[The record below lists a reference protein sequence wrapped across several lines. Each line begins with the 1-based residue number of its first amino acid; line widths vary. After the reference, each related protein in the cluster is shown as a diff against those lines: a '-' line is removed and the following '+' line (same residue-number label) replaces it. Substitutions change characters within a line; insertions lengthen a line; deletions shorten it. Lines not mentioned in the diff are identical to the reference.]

1 MPNINVPIVFSLNG
15 SGSEIPALSTIESYN
30 LYIITGSASAIGSYN
45 ITYSGTPFLGMTY
58 NIFYR
63 GTLTLGVGVT
73 FSLFGTQITQAQLL
87 KSWDAICTWNGSSFD
102 VILHM
107 NFTESGIISGNNIT
121 SLDGSVITSG
131 TLDLGAKGINLSLD
145 TAKIADLAVTTAKI
159 DNLAVTDAKISAV
172 DGSKINAAT
181 VTNAKLATMADQTV
195 KANVSGGVTTPSDVP
210 ISTILSG
217 STWGLQGNSG
227 TSPGTDFV
235 GTTDAQDLVFKTN
248 SVESGRINI
257 ASGNTSFGQSALT
270 LVTSGDSNTAIG
282 FQSQPQTT
290 SGKGNTSVG
299 REALSDNTTGLSNT
313 AVGQS
318 AGDTIITGGDNTLI
332 GYGADVNST
341 SANNRI
347 ALGSGAVADQNFQFA
362 LPDNVTEFKFR
373 GNSFTLPSADGGADS
388 VLKTD
393 GSGTISFG
401 NVVNAGTY
409 TPTLY
414 ADLNVSTSNAFICQ
428 WMRIGKCVTVSGK
441 VSVDASATGPLK
453 LGISLPTTPTT
464 PFTTEEQCAGTAAS
478 AVASTNPVRILADIV
493 NNRATFFTEAGTT
506 SLDEYS
512 FIFTYL
518 IAP

>member
-107 NFTESGIISGNNIT
+107 NFTESGIISANNIT
-121 SLDGSVITSG
+121 SLDGSVITNG
-131 TLDLGAKGINLSLD
+131 TLNLGAKGINLSLD

-181 VTNAKLATMADQTV
+181 VTNAKLDTMADQTV

-217 STWGLQGNSG
+217 KVWGLQGNSG

-257 ASGNTSFGQSALT
+257 ASGNTSFGVNSLQNSF
-270 LVTSGDSNTAIG
+270 VNGPNTAIG
-282 FQSQPQTT
+282 YNSQPATT
-290 SGKGNTSVG
+290 AGKGNTSVG
-299 REALSDNTTGLSNT
+299 KDSLLNNSIGLSNT

-318 AGDTIITGGDNTLI
+318 AGDTITTGNNNTLI
-332 GYGADVNST
+332 GYDANVNST

-347 ALGSGAVADQNFQFA
+347 ALGYLALADQDNQFA
-362 LPDNVTEFKFR
+362 LPDSVTEFKFR
-373 GNSFTLPSADGGADS
+373 GNSFTLPSAYGNANS
-388 VLKTD
+388 ILVSD
-393 GSGTISFG
+393 GSGGLSFDS
-401 NVVNAGTY
+401 VIDSGTY
-409 TPTLY
+409 TPTLTGVT
-414 ADLNVSTSNAFICQ
+414 NVSSSTPYACKYTKVGS
-428 WMRIGKCVTVSGK
+428 MVTVSGK
-441 VSVDASATGPLK
+441 VGINATGALATELQMTLPIASNLGSNDLNGTAGSDTNNVNSVRIKADPVSNEAAFIFDASA
-453 LGISLPTTPTT
+453 LGNSIYG
-464 PFTTEEQCAGTAAS
+464 FVFMYE
-478 AVASTNPVRILADIV
+478 II
-493 NNRATFFTEAGTT
+493 
-506 SLDEYS
+506 
-512 FIFTYL
+512 
-518 IAP
+518 

>member
-1 MPNINVPIVFSLNG
+1 MAIFNNYLEITLDG
-15 SGSEIPALSTIESYN
+15 TGSEVSPLSVTDPYN
-30 LYIITGSASAIGSYN
+30 LYILKGSATAIGNYAIS
-45 ITYSGTPFLGMTY
+45 TSGTPYKGLTYTFLYRGSLNITTNGTTFKIFGSSNFTQQQLYRTWKAECTY
-58 NIFYR
+58 N
-63 GTLTLGVGVT
+63 GT
-73 FSLFGTQITQAQLL
+73 
-87 KSWDAICTWNGSSFD
+87 TWD
-102 VILHM
+102 VILYM
-107 NFTESGIISGNNIT
+107 DFLESYIVNSSNIGALDASIIQN
-121 SLDGSVITSG
+121 G

-159 DNLAVTDAKISAV
+159 DNLAVTDANISAV

-373 GNSFTLPSADGGADS
+373 GNSFTLPSAYGNADS
-388 VLKTD
+388 ILVSD
-393 GSGTISFG
+393 GSGGLSFDS
-401 NVVNAGTY
+401 VIDSGTY
-409 TPTLY
+409 TPTLT
-414 ADLNVSTSNAFICQ
+414 DVTNVSSSTPYACKYTKVGS
-428 WMRIGKCVTVSGK
+428 MVTVSGK
-441 VSVDASATGPLK
+441 VGINATGALATELQMTLPIASNLGSNDLNGTAGSDTNNVNSVRIKADPVSNEAAFIFDASASGNSIY
-453 LGISLPTTPTT
+453 GFVFMYEI
-464 PFTTEEQCAGTAAS
+464 
-478 AVASTNPVRILADIV
+478 I
-493 NNRATFFTEAGTT
+493 
-506 SLDEYS
+506 
-512 FIFTYL
+512 
-518 IAP
+518 